1 MAKKGRHRRYVEARE
16 FQRSSTFNLEEF
28 DLDAP
33 DPFALPDTG
42 VGDDDVETDGDDH
55 YADLAAKYADFDT
68 SSGAATAST
77 DKADDA
83 APADDSDD
91 D

>member
-33 DPFALPDTG
+33 DPFALPETG
-42 VGDDDVETDGDDH
+42 VEDDDVESDGDDH

-68 SSGAATAST
+68 SSDDSAPS
-77 DKADDA
+77 ADDTA
-83 APADDSDD
+83 VSDD
-91 D
+91 TAEGDED